1 MPLLLPMTVK
11 ISVYL
16 EVMTPAGMTL
26 IMMATLIPFSQPFM
40 ELLPLVERII
50 QSSFVIREISN
61 LKKLTLKLSSKV

>member
-26 IMMATLIPFSQPFM
+26 IMMATWIPFSQPFM

-61 LKKLTLKLSSKV
+61 L

>member
-1 MPLLLPMTVK
+1 MTVK